1 MRRKLERF
9 EENYRRDNVVEQ
21 GKELF
26 NKIKG
31 CWKEKF
37 KNENPIVI
45 ELGCGY
51 GEYTI
56 GLARQF
62 PEKNFIGIDR
72 KGARIWKGSKTA
84 EEEGLMNV
92 AFLRT
97 HVLELENFFDEC
109 EISEIWITFPDPRSR
124 SRDERRRLT
133 NPRFLNIYRHLIQP
147 QGIVHLK
154 TDSTELFEYSLNV
167 LNTQMKVEQLF
178 STTDLYGTGLHE
190 ESFGIQTR
198 FEQMFLQNG
207 ETIKYLR
214 FNFK

>member
-9 EENYRRDNVVEQ
+9 EENFKRDNVVEQ
-21 GKELF
+21 GKEIF

-31 CWKEKF
+31 CWNQKF
-37 KNENPIVI
+37 GNENPIVV

-62 PEKNFIGIDR
+62 PEINFIGIDR

-84 EEEGLMNV
+84 EEDGLMNV

-97 HVLELENFFDEC
+97 HILDLENFFDEC
-109 EISEIWITFPDPRSR
+109 EISEIWITFPDPRPR

-133 NPRFLNIYRHLIQP
+133 NPRFLNIYKHLIQP

-154 TDSTELFEYSLNV
+154 TDSTELFEYTLDV
-167 LNTQMKVEQLF
+167 LDAQIKVEQLV
-178 STTDLYGTGLHE
+178 STSDLYGTNLHKE
-190 ESFGIQTR
+190 NFDIQSR